1 MPFDVNPFPADTDR
15 HAIWE
20 MLVRKDV
27 DGFVAQDWT
36 IFAPSFKFDGFC
48 GLDAK
53 DSLDPA
59 DWEVRF
65 PTVEAYRDAWLAD
78 AERSASTRYAEDR
91 RDAIYRASNMLDIR
105 VEGQTATARKTF
117 NDKIALEDGG
127 SQTLNW
133 QSVFFC
139 TKEGSAWKI
148 SGFVGF
154 LPFASDG

>member
-1 MPFDVNPFPADTDR
+1 MPFDVNPFPLDTDR

-36 IFAPSFKFDGFC
+36 VFAPSFKFDGFC
-48 GLDAK
+48 GLDARG
-53 DSLDPA
+53 SLDPA
-59 DWEVRF
+59 AWQVSF
-65 PTVEAYRDAWLAD
+65 PTVEAYRDAWLGD
-78 AERSASTRYAEDR
+78 AQRSASTRYAEDR
-91 RDAIYRASNMLDIR
+91 RDALYRASNMLDIR

-117 NDKIALEDGG
+117 NDKIALEEGG
-127 SQTLNW
+127 SQILNW

-139 TKEGSAWKI
+139 TKEKGAWKI

-154 LPFASDG
+154 LPFAPG

>member
-1 MPFDVNPFPADTDR
+1 MSFDVNPFPADSDR

-27 DGFVAQDWT
+27 DGFLAQDWT

-53 DSLDPA
+53 GSLDPA

-78 AERSASTRYAEDR
+78 AQRSASTRYAEDR
-91 RDAIYRASNMLDIR
+91 RDAIYRASNMLDI
-105 VEGQTATARKTF
+105 
-117 NDKIALEDGG
+117 
-127 SQTLNW
+127 
-133 QSVFFC
+133 
-139 TKEGSAWKI
+139 AWKGKQRPRERR
-148 SGFVGF
+148 SMTKSP
-154 LPFASDG
+154 LRTAAPRH

>member
-1 MPFDVNPFPADTDR
+1 MPFDVNPFHADTDR
-15 HAIWE
+15 YAIWE

-36 IFAPSFKFDGFC
+36 VFAPSFKFDGFC
-48 GLDAK
+48 GLDARG
-53 DSLDPA
+53 SLDPA

-65 PTVEAYRDAWLAD
+65 PTVEAYRDAWLGD
-78 AERSASTRYAEDR
+78 AQRSASTRYAEDR
-91 RDAIYRASNMLDIR
+91 RDALYRASNMLDIR

-117 NDKIALEDGG
+117 NDKIAIEEGG
-127 SQTLNW
+127 SQILNW

-154 LPFASDG
+154 LPFAPG

>member
-1 MPFDVNPFPADTDR
+1 MPCDVNPFDADADR

-36 IFAPSFKFDGFC
+36 VFAPSFKFDGFC
-48 GLDAK
+48 GLDARG
-53 DSLDPA
+53 SLDPA
-59 DWEVRF
+59 GWEVRF
-65 PTVEAYRDAWLAD
+65 PTVEAYRDTWLAD
-78 AERSASTRYAEDR
+78 AQRSASTRYAEDR
-91 RDAIYRASNMLDIR
+91 RDALYRASNMLDIR

-117 NDKIALEDGG
+117 NDKISLEDGG
-127 SQTLNW
+127 FQALNW

-139 TKEGSAWKI
+139 TKEEGAWKI

-154 LPFASDG
+154 LPFAPG